1 MQAAFV
7 QQPSGERVGRES
19 RGPAVGPDEVGP
31 FQRKHGELREM
42 PREVVPQEK
51 VVLPQ
56 VAVERVEPLGAV
68 RVGRRQS
75 LDGEGADHARL
86 VDFERP
92 GDPFPEAGVGGED
105 VGHLHS
111 REVECLAGRGAG
123 DRAAR
128 ELLRKRGEGGVA
140 ESRHHQLAV
149 DFVGHDQ
156 YVAAQA
162 DVADAAQLFGRPDP
176 PRGVVRVAEQHQF
189 HGRVGGPAFQR
200 VEIDRIAVVAVSQF
214 ALRGGAP
221 AVVDGDEEVVVDGRQ
236 HQHPVSG
243 AGQRPENGRERR
255 DHARHGKYPVRSGRP
270 AVPPGKPGRDRP
282 VVALRDRG
290 VAVDAVLHPAAE
302 RLDDA
307 RGRAEIHVG
316 DPHREDVGR
325 RFLVPLHRVGSP
337 ARDQLIEIVFC
348 HIGMHFIYKDTKKS
362 DRCKTSGYLLIR
374 YADGVMPVWLRKYLP
389 KNDWLGKL
397 RQ

>member
-1 MQAAFV
+1 M
-7 QQPSGERVGRES
+7 
-19 RGPAVGPDEVGP
+19 
-31 FQRKHGELREM
+31 
-42 PREVVPQEK
+42 
-51 VVLPQ
+51 
-56 VAVERVEPLGAV
+56 
-68 RVGRRQS
+68 
-75 LDGEGADHARL
+75 
-86 VDFERP
+86 
-92 GDPFPEAGVGGED
+92 
-105 VGHLHS
+105 
-111 REVECLAGRGAG
+111 
-123 DRAAR
+123 
-128 ELLRKRGEGGVA
+128 
-140 ESRHHQLAV
+140 
-149 DFVGHDQ
+149 
-156 YVAAQA
+156 
-162 DVADAAQLFGRPDP
+162 
-176 PRGVVRVAEQHQF
+176 RVAEQHQF

-362 DRCKTSGYLLIR
+362 DRCNTGLPCDSVEP
-374 YADGVMPVWLRKYLP
+374 ADLRKVS
-389 KNDWLGKL
+389 L
-397 RQ
+397 RHQRYEKVGSLQIRTACGSAKPRKVKKDRRLHTP